1 MKASLSA
8 TNAPGMFALSP
19 VSAVLVVNLSVIAW
33 IHTMWPGLGWSV
45 ARSMQYSHFCSMN
58 LNADARLKF
67 TKWGLNLLNRNE
79 NIYCARTATRST
91 GLTSSTPSTIPLGSP
106 DWGKKKIP
114 IFPCVAYTSSNREV
128 FMKTDN
134 LVNGKY
140 FAGLIKEVF
149 AELEDAKYVNLELR

>member
-45 ARSMQYSHFCSMN
+45 SRSMQYSHFCSMN

-67 TKWGLNLLNRNE
+67 TKWGLNLHNRNG

-91 GLTSSTPSTIPLGSP
+91 GLTSSTPSTIPSESQDLGRVCTIYF
-106 DWGKKKIP
+106 W
-114 IFPCVAYTSSNREV
+114 VTYTSSDREV